1 LLIDSI
7 SKSTI
12 DNQQSFNM
20 AQIRTGLLGEIV
32 AMSWDTLTTSKM
44 RSALTVLGVVIGI
57 TSIVGMTSLI
67 RGFDNSLRDS
77 IKQLGPNTII
87 VQKWGAL
94 SFASGKSFLEVAR
107 RPNLSKEDAQA
118 IERDCPSVGLID
130 VWLGAFGNT
139 QSRIYYGHE
148 KTKQVM
154 ILGATENWAAV
165 NSAKLEYG
173 RLFLPTE
180 VEHRRQVVVLG
191 NNPWQSLF
199 PNIDPIGKVVRI
211 GSNEFTVIGVLGKR
225 PSPGGF
231 STGADDF
238 AVVPFTAHEKFYG
251 KVLKGSAKISASS
264 FNPAVFRTAMIAVVP
279 REGMREQ
286 AMREVEAVMRIRHKL
301 NLDQPNDFDI
311 VTQDAVLKVW
321 EQISSATFLALI
333 VISSIALM
341 VGGIGVMAIMMISV
355 TERTR
360 EIGVRKAL
368 GARRRE
374 ILWQFL
380 IEAAFLTSAGGV
392 LGILFGS
399 SIGLIVHW
407 ASGFP
412 VSLPW
417 WSFAIGIG
425 FSASVGIFFGLF
437 PAIKASR
444 LDPIEALRYE

>member
-1 LLIDSI
+1 
-7 SKSTI
+7 
-12 DNQQSFNM
+12 M
-20 AQIRTGLLGEIV
+20 AF
-32 AMSWDTLTTSKM
+32 DTLRTSKM

-67 RGFDNSLRDS
+67 RGFDNSLRES
-77 IKQLGPNTII
+77 ISQLGPDTIMI
-87 VQKWGAL
+87 QKWGAL
-94 SFASGKSFLEVAR
+94 SLASGKSFLEVAR
-107 RPNLSKEDAQA
+107 RPNLTMEDARA
-118 IERDCPSVGLID
+118 IERECPSVAIVD
-130 VWLGAFGNT
+130 VWLGAMGGAR
-139 QSRIYYGHE
+139 SRIFYGNE
-148 KTKQVM
+148 RTKQVG

-165 NSAKLEYG
+165 NFAKLELG
-173 RLFLPTE
+173 RLFIGAE
-180 VEHRRQVVVLG
+180 VEHRRNVVLLG
-191 NNPWQSLF
+191 NGPWLSLF
-199 PNIDPIGKVVRI
+199 PSVDPIGKKVRI
-211 GSNEFTVIGVLGKR
+211 SNQEFTVIGTLGKR

-231 STGADDF
+231 STEVDDF
-238 AVVPFTAHEKFYG
+238 AIIPYGTYEKVYG
-251 KVLKGSAKISASS
+251 KVLKGSAKISAGS
-264 FNPAVFRTAMIAVVP
+264 FNPAVFRTGMIAVVP
-279 REGMREQ
+279 RVGMREA
-286 AMREVEAVMRIRHKL
+286 AMQEVEGLMRARHRLKL
-301 NLDQPNDFDI
+301 DEPNDFDLA
-311 VTQDAVLKVW
+311 TQDAVLKVW
-321 EQISSATFLALI
+321 EQISQATFLALV

-380 IEAAFLTSAGGV
+380 IEAAFLTSTGGL

-399 SIGLIVHW
+399 SIGLLVHW
-407 ASGFP
+407 LSGFP

-425 FSASVGIFFGLF
+425 FSAGVGIFFGLF